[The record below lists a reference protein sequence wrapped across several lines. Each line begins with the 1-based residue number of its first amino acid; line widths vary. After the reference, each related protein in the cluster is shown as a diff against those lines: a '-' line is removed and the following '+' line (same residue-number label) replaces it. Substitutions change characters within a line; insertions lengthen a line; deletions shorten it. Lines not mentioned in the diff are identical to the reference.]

1 MPSVAPG
8 VVRRGAARILDALA
22 ARIADRVADRLAGP
36 LAEAARSRVDEAV
49 QREADRIIRAVHDV
63 EFRSRRDTLAAG
75 EMDAALAA
83 AKFIAARMPAARVFH
98 DPWSTLSHA
107 LELAPAGGMA
117 LEFGVFSGQSLK
129 VIAGARSGGEV
140 YGFDSFEGLPEVYRP
155 HLREGHFAVDALPQ
169 VEGAELVVG
178 WFADTLPRFLAE
190 HPGPV
195 SFLHLDADLY
205 SSTRTVLE
213 LVGPRLRPGS
223 ILIFDEFFNFPG
235 WEDHEFR
242 AWEEFCESTGTVAT
256 YEAYTSNNEQVVVRI
271 VEAPAGSG

>member
-1 MPSVAPG
+1 MPSSPPN
-8 VVRRGAARILDALA
+8 VVRRAAARVLDAVA
-22 ARIADRVADRLAGP
+22 WRIADRVAERLAGP
-36 LAEAARSRVDEAV
+36 LTEAARARVDEVVREEA
-49 QREADRIIRAVHDV
+49 QRVIRAVHDV

-75 EMDAALAA
+75 EKDAALAA
-83 AKFIAARMPAARVFH
+83 ARFIATRMPAAHVFH
-98 DPWSTLSHA
+98 DPWSTLDHA
-107 LELAPAGGMA
+107 LALAPPDGMA

-129 VIAGARSGGEV
+129 MIAASRKGEQV
-140 YGFDSFEGLPEVYRP
+140 FGFDSFEGLPEVYRP

-178 WFADTLPRFLAE
+178 WFSDTLPGFLAE

-205 SSTRTVLE
+205 SSTATVLE

-223 ILIFDEFFNFPG
+223 VIIFDEFFNFPG
-235 WEDHEFR
+235 WEAHEFR
-242 AWEEFCESTGTVAT
+242 AWEEFLAATGTVAT

-271 VEAPAGSG
+271 VETPSAAG